1 MAGFASL
8 AEIEAFEAT
17 PLVERDLPGST
28 YAAIQRTA
36 AAHPDLP
43 ALIFFLQGAAYQHAV
58 TFTFRD
64 FLARVTQ
71 TANMFH
77 ALGVG
82 PQETVS
88 YVLPNL
94 PQTYFTL
101 YGGEAAGVANPI
113 NPLLEP
119 RTIAE
124 IMNAARTKVLVTLA
138 PFPKVDVWEKVSSIV
153 DDVPTLETILQVDIA
168 GYLSGIKKLA
178 VSVMRLGKGGA
189 KVRARV
195 LDFDKTLAQQ
205 PADRLVS
212 GRTIAASDVAS
223 YFHTGG
229 TTGVPKLAM
238 HSHANEVF
246 DGWMSGL
253 VVGLAPGLRNYLGLP
268 LFHNYGAIAVGLGSW
283 IHGTGVVMG
292 TPQGFRGEGVV
303 PNLWKILDHYQINGL
318 AGVPTLYKALLNVP
332 VGDADLSALRVA
344 ICGSAPLPVEL
355 ARQFTARTNVNILE
369 GYGLTEGTS
378 VSSANP
384 FAGTPRIG
392 SVGLRFAY
400 QEMRVAQLDGD
411 QVARFC

>member
-229 TTGVPKLAM
+229 TTGVPKL
-238 HSHANEVF
+238 
-246 DGWMSGL
+246 
-253 VVGLAPGLRNYLGLP
+253 
-268 LFHNYGAIAVGLGSW
+268 
-283 IHGTGVVMG
+283 
-292 TPQGFRGEGVV
+292 
-303 PNLWKILDHYQINGL
+303 
-318 AGVPTLYKALLNVP
+318 
-332 VGDADLSALRVA
+332 
-344 ICGSAPLPVEL
+344 
-355 ARQFTARTNVNILE
+355 
-369 GYGLTEGTS
+369 
-378 VSSANP
+378 
-384 FAGTPRIG
+384 
-392 SVGLRFAY
+392 
-400 QEMRVAQLDGD
+400 
-411 QVARFC
+411 